1 MCGIVGFLDFNKC
14 ATGDDLLAMKKT
26 LKHRGPDGDGV
37 LVCEE
42 ENYVFGLGHQ
52 RLSIIDLS
60 DFGHQPMVY
69 ENLSIS
75 FNGEIYNY
83 KEIKLALLDLGHK
96 FQGDSDTEVILHAFQ
111 QWGISCINKF
121 IGMFAFVI
129 YDKHKKEVF
138 CVRDRA
144 GIKPFF
150 YYFQDGLYLFASE
163 LKAFHQLDSFKKA
176 LNEDALNYLRGIIF
190 S

>member
-14 ATGDDLLAMKKT
+14 TTRDDLLAMKKT

-60 DFGHQPMVY
+60 TAGHQPMAY
-69 ENLSIS
+69 ENFTIS
-75 FNGEIYNY
+75 YNGEIYNY

-129 YDKHKKEVF
+129 YDKQKKEVF
-138 CVRDRA
+138 LVTVKTLLLK
-144 GIKPFF
+144 IH
-150 YYFQDGLYLFASE
+150 YVYLVV
-163 LKAFHQLDSFKKA
+163 LLVPQPQVQQHL
-176 LNEDALNYLRGIIF
+176 I
-190 S
+190 

>member
-1 MCGIVGFLDFNKC
+1 MCGIVGFLDFNKG
-14 ATGDDLLAMKKT
+14 TIREDLLAMKNT

-37 LVCEE
+37 LVSEE

-83 KEIKLALLDLGHK
+83 K
-96 FQGDSDTEVILHAFQ
+96 
-111 QWGISCINKF
+111 
-121 IGMFAFVI
+121 
-129 YDKHKKEVF
+129 
-138 CVRDRA
+138 
-144 GIKPFF
+144 
-150 YYFQDGLYLFASE
+150 
-163 LKAFHQLDSFKKA
+163 
-176 LNEDALNYLRGIIF
+176 
-190 S
+190 